1 MVNIK
6 FVKDT
11 IDVEIV
17 PLDNVSDF
25 IHRFIVLFAEV
36 LVSNGTETVHDDL
49 FELLEVDAATAV
61 GVEFVEQVLTLVLG
75 QVGVHTPHQ
84 AQEFRGRQLVVV
96 VGVEVVHHIVNADV
110 FLVDFQQ

>member
-17 PLDNVSDF
+17 SLDNVSDF

-75 QVGVHTPHQ
+75 QVGVHTPH
-84 AQEFRGRQLVVV
+84 
-96 VGVEVVHHIVNADV
+96 
-110 FLVDFQQ
+110 